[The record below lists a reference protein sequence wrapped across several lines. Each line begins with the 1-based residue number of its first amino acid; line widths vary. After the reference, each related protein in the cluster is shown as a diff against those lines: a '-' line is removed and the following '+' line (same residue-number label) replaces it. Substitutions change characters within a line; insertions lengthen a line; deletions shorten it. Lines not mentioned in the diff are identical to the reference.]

1 MLSRAGCSARMRTA
15 VSILLDTNAAI
26 FVMERLPLLP
36 DAVQHLRTASIG
48 RGILVSPVSA
58 WEIGTLARKG
68 RGTGLSFVIDPRDWF
83 RRLLAQPATRLA
95 DFTVEIALASQDL
108 PGDLHDD
115 PADRLLVATA
125 RALRVP
131 LMTRDRKILAYGQGG
146 HVETLPC

>member
-1 MLSRAGCSARMRTA
+1 MRICLL
-15 VSILLDTNAAI
+15 ILLDTNAAI

-36 DAVQHLRTASIG
+36 DALQRLREASIG
-48 RGILVSPVSA
+48 RGILISPVSA

-68 RGTGLSFVIDPRDWF
+68 RGVGLSFVTDPRDWF

-95 DFTVEIALASQDL
+95 EFTIEIALASQEL

-115 PADRLLVATA
+115 PADRLLIATA
-125 RALRVP
+125 RTLRVP
-131 LMTRDRKILAYGQGG
+131 LMTRDRKILAYGQDG